1 MKNNYSGE
9 DHGKRWVRIE
19 KRLEKRY
26 NIPMRAILSFTD
38 TPSQDL
44 KISDISS
51 GGAFIMTK
59 QAKPEGTE
67 VIMSLLMD
75 ATLDRQ
81 IGKRDLGK
89 LRPSEVIML
98 LFNDAKPNIRI
109 EDRVWIKLKGMV
121 KRSYNYGMSVGFN
134 NQYCMYRM

>member
-1 MKNNYSGE
+1 MRGE
-9 DHGKRWVRIE
+9 RME
-19 KRLEKRY
+19 KRLEQRY
-26 NIPMRAILSFTD
+26 NIPIRAILSFTD
-38 TPSQDL
+38 APTQDL
-44 KISDISS
+44 KILDISS

-89 LRPSEVIML
+89 LRPTEVIML
-98 LFNDAKPNIRI
+98 LFNDAKPDNRI
-109 EDRVWIKLKGMV
+109 EDRIWIKLKGMV
-121 KRSYNYGMSVGFN
+121 KRSYNYGMAVGFN
-134 NQYCMYRM
+134 KLYCIYRM

>member
-1 MKNNYSGE
+1 MA
-9 DHGKRWVRIE
+9 KRWVRIE
-19 KRLEKRY
+19 KRLDKRY

-38 TPSQDL
+38 APTQDL
-44 KISDISS
+44 KILDIAS

-81 IGKRDLGK
+81 IGKGGVSK
-89 LRPSEVIML
+89 QRPTEVITS
-98 LFNDAKPNIRI
+98 LFKDAKPDNKIGDRI
-109 EDRVWIKLKGMV
+109 WIKLKGMV
-121 KRSYNYGMSVGFN
+121 KRSYNTGMAVGFN
-134 NQYCMYRM
+134 KQYCIYKM

>member
-1 MKNNYSGE
+1 MQ
-9 DHGKRWVRIE
+9 KRWERME
-19 KRLEKRY
+19 KRSELRY
-26 NIPMRAILSFTD
+26 NLPIRATLSFTD
-38 TPSQDL
+38 APTQDL
-44 KISDISS
+44 KTLNISS

-75 ATLDRQ
+75 TTLDRQ
-81 IGKRDLGK
+81 IGTGDLGK
-89 LRPSEVIML
+89 LRPTEVVML

-109 EDRVWIKLKGMV
+109 EDRIWITLKGMV